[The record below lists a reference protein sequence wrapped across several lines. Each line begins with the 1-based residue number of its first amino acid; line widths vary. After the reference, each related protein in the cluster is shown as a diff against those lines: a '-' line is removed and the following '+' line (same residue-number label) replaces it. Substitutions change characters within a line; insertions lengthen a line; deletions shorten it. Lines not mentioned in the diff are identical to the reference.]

1 LGFYKES
8 FLEEVRELVQYFTM
22 MDSPVDKIFIT
33 CENSNITGVFIGE
46 DDFFEWKNRIGEN
59 IFRNDEEQILKE
71 ACVQLNEYF
80 QKKRKK
86 FDLPLILKGTKFQ
99 QSVWNALLHIP
110 YGETRPYLYIAES
123 IGNEKAVRAVGQANR
138 ANHIPIIIPCHR
150 VIGRDGKLLGYA
162 GSRTEIKEFLLHLEG
177 AIT

>member
-1 LGFYKES
+1 
-8 FLEEVRELVQYFTM
+8 LVQYFTT
-22 MDSPVDKIFIT
+22 MDSSVDKIYIT
-33 CENSNITGVFIGE
+33 CENSSITGLFIGE
-46 DDFFEWKNRIGEN
+46 DDFLEWVNQVGEN
-59 IFRNDEEQILKE
+59 VLRNDEEQILKE
-71 ACVQLNEYF
+71 ARVQLNEYF

-86 FDLPLILKGTKFQ
+86 FELPLILKGTRFQ

-110 YGETRPYLYIAES
+110 YGETRPYIYIAEC

-150 VIGRDGKLLGYA
+150 VIGRNGKLMGYA
-162 GSRTEIKEFLLHLEG
+162 GSRTEIKEFLLQLEG